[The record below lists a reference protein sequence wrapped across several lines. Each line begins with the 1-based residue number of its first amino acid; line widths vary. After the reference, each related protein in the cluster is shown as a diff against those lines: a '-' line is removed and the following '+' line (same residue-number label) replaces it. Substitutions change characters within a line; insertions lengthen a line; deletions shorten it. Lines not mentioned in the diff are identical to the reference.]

1 MLDLESKMTTEEKN
15 RLKVVLVSALSSKV
29 VESDLLDEHTVG
41 GDSDVQQESINV
53 TFVENCDLPL
63 HNLTEFWVRLG
74 MKEPDARANVLFD
87 KWMKDLNV
95 FVDDVTRKRELA
107 TKIMEEYELHQEG
120 KDNAE
125 TLSLLINEAIELG
138 MLYPSSVE

>member
-1 MLDLESKMTTEEKN
+1 MKTEAE
-15 RLKVVLVSALSSKV
+15 V
-29 VESDLLDEHTVG
+29 
-41 GDSDVQQESINV
+41 
-53 TFVENCDLPL
+53 
-63 HNLTEFWVRLG
+63 
-74 MKEPDARANVLFD
+74 KEGVNVLFE

-95 FVDDVTRKRELA
+95 FVDEITRKRELA
-107 TKIMEEYELHQEG
+107 IKIMEEYELHQEG